1 MKTICFKN
9 FWKLYVFNFM
19 EINHGLTID
28 KGKGSCKGKRGE
40 QWYHSFDPLK
50 YTHYEGSL
58 LEMNFLSKVH

>member
-1 MKTICFKN
+1 
-9 FWKLYVFNFM
+9 M

-28 KGKGSCKGKRGE
+28 KGKGSCKGKRGKR
-40 QWYHSFDPLK
+40 WYHSLDPLK